1 VVKRTRRPPWAC
13 AFLAGTVLALARGGA
28 GGAGCDVADAACGDS
43 LSARWFYEQGVALQV
58 ADGAAAPDVCL
69 RAFRAAARLLD
80 DGVRDPL
87 FDLVQ
92 NASREV
98 SLRAKARRV
107 GGTLRVSVELRDSVG
122 PVPLSWW
129 LGADLRDVAD
139 YACCVEH
146 GAEGPA
152 RCFEYSLQLAAS
164 QPAPAWEGG
173 RGRSSE
179 EEEETC
185 ASYVLSLLVRSE
197 ETFRDQT
204 MARPADAKRPP
215 RYMPVDLE
223 DDFLGDADASV
234 EYMYRDDSFPGYY
247 QRYSRTYLEAMAA
260 MVRRRSAGTNY
271 PSVDELLYR
280 LLSANQSLEGGWG
293 EHGMKRGEGMGGGG
307 GEWGMRVRTRMKGAA
322 VVVIGSVVPWYE
334 VLALEYGAS
343 RTVTIEYNHLSHDH
357 PAMTA
362 LTPSEYWGKAE
373 DERETFQVGLSISS
387 IEHDGLGR

>member
-1 VVKRTRRPPWAC
+1 MVNRTRRPQWAC
-13 AFLAGTVLALARGGA
+13 ALLAGTLLALARGGA
-28 GGAGCDVADAACGDS
+28 GGEGGDVADAASGDS
-43 LSARWFYEQGVALQV
+43 LSASWFYEQGVALQV
-58 ADGAAAPDVCL
+58 ADDAAPDVCL
-69 RAFRAAARLLD
+69 RAFRAAARLLG
-80 DGVRDPL
+80 DGARDPL

-92 NASREV
+92 NSSREV

-107 GGTLRVSVELRDSVG
+107 GGTLRVSAELRDSVG

-129 LGADLRDVAD
+129 LGDDLRDVAD
-139 YACCVEH
+139 FACCVEH

-152 RCFEYSLQLAAS
+152 RCFEYSLELAS
-164 QPAPAWEGG
+164 LQPAPAWEGG
-173 RGRSSE
+173 RGGGS

-223 DDFLGDADASV
+223 DDFLVDADASL

-293 EHGMKRGEGMGGGG
+293 ERGMKRGEGMGG
-307 GEWGMRVRTRMKGAA
+307 EWGMRGRTRMEGAA

-334 VLALEYGAS
+334 VLALEYGAA

-362 LTPSEYWGKAE
+362 LTPSEYWGKEE

>member
-1 VVKRTRRPPWAC
+1 MVKRTRRPPWAC
-13 AFLAGTVLALARGGA
+13 ALLAGTVLALARGGA
-28 GGAGCDVADAACGDS
+28 GGAGCDVAGAPCGDS

-69 RAFRAAARLLD
+69 RAFRAAARLLG

-152 RCFEYSLQLAAS
+152 RCFEYSLELAAS

-173 RGRSSE
+173 RGGGSK

-223 DDFLGDADASV
+223 DDFLADADASV

-293 EHGMKRGEGMGGGG
+293 ERGMKRGEGMG
-307 GEWGMRVRTRMKGAA
+307 GEWGMRVRTRMEGAA

-334 VLALEYGAS
+334 VLALEYGAA

-362 LTPSEYWGKAE
+362 LTPSEYWGKEE